1 MHHTRIRSFTLKKTL
16 LLLSLTVGAVSCS
29 SQVAGPAASE
39 PTHLGAQAISAVKAP
54 SRLRASDGTSRVLSY
69 ATFYQVP
76 DAATLTRL
84 AKRDISF
91 VQPNISP
98 DQMRALQTTGNAAAY
113 LSIGELGTSNTYYVN
128 GQAVSGQSVYNQ
140 HVSEGWFVG
149 KNGNFG
155 SYLLD
160 LTKSTVR
167 DFVVSQAQ
175 VLLARSFDG
184 LFLDTADDAE
194 FFSNGVTTQA
204 FTSGALTLYAG
215 RPDYPRMRRAYIE
228 TIKALRVAV
237 GSNLLIQNGGFDLLL
252 DRQNPNAQN
261 IGDGTQGY
269 IDGVMHEVAITKSN
283 KPAGAT
289 DDLTWPTDPA
299 NYESWEQYYARI
311 GGTQAQQDRA
321 YRANRDALALE
332 YFRSSGIVF
341 QQDFAVPQNTALQC
355 LSYIYARDLMAREG
369 KSGWLPAYS
378 DASFNK
384 LFDYVD
390 TSAAVRA
397 VAGCAGYD
405 KVTAPDYEVTFSPPS
420 LGVGAS
426 RSTVSTLKVTPVN
439 GYTGTV
445 ALSLGTL
452 PAGIT
457 GTLSQT
463 SVVPGAQTTVS
474 LTFNTGASLAAGTY
488 IIPVKAY
495 SQHESMRYD
504 LRLTVYR
511 TTGDSVWVAQT
522 GTGSVLAYDS
532 SASLSTSSPAP
543 RSMGNGALRQPYAVA
558 VDASGNQYVAENIG
572 APGSTGQGR
581 VLRYSS
587 FGLYVGGETAT
598 ISGLNYPTALALDA
612 QNRLWVVQSGLNQ
625 NGTPEGVARVSRFDP
640 GSTTEA
646 AGFAPSNLGYPS
658 QVAVQGNTLWL
669 TTTYGLLLRYDVS
682 AAPTLTGIY
691 NMGSKLNAFGGISVA
706 GSSLWLSGG
715 YGVTGSPTIH
725 RAVRLNPAA
734 LPVGN
739 SAYGVD
745 GSAAITVTLSSGL
758 YDPAGIGQDALGN
771 VWVVNKTGAVGVTD
785 INSPDHG
792 TLLRFTAS
800 SLSSANPVP
809 DLNLDLGSRY
819 PVGLAVG
826 KP

>member
-1 MHHTRIRSFTLKKTL
+1 MIPSLNQATLKKTL
-16 LLLSLTVGAVSCS
+16 LLVSLTLGAVSCS
-29 SQVAGPAASE
+29 SQLSRPAPDSAAVL
-39 PTHLGAQAISAVKAP
+39 TAQTVTAVKAP
-54 SRLRASDGTSRVLSY
+54 SRLRAADGSSRVLSY

-84 AKRDISF
+84 SKRDISF

-98 DQMRALQTTGNAAAY
+98 DQMRALQTTGNAAVY

-128 GQAVSGQSVYNQ
+128 GQPVSGQSIYDQ
-140 HVSEGWFVG
+140 HVAEGWFVG

-160 LTKSTVR
+160 LTKPAVR
-167 DFVVSQAQ
+167 DFVVSQGQ

-194 FFSNGVTTQA
+194 FFSNGVTTQP

-215 RPDYPRMRRAYIE
+215 RPDYPTMRRAYID
-228 TIKALRVAV
+228 TVKALRVAV

-252 DRQNPNAQN
+252 DRQNS
-261 IGDGTQGY
+261 GDGTQGY
-269 IDGVMHEVAITKSN
+269 VDGVMHEVAITKSN
-283 KPAGAT
+283 KPASAT

-332 YFRSSGIVF
+332 YFRSNGVVF

-355 LSYIYARDLMAREG
+355 LSYDYARDLMTREG
-369 KSGWLPAYS
+369 KDGWLAAYS

-390 TSAAVRA
+390 TSASVRA
-397 VAGCAGYD
+397 VAGCATYD
-405 KVTAPDYEVTFSPPS
+405 KVTEPDYDVTFAPPS
-420 LGVGAS
+420 LGVGAG
-426 RSTVSTLKVTPVN
+426 RSAVSTLKVTPVN
-439 GYTGTV
+439 GYTGNV

-463 SVVPGAQTTVS
+463 SVVPGPQTSVD
-474 LTFNTGASLAAGTY
+474 LTLTAGASLAAGTY

-511 TTGDSVWVAQT
+511 TTGDSVWVAQAGT
-522 GTGSVLAYDS
+522 GTVLAYDS
-532 SASLSTSSPAP
+532 SASLSTTSPAP

-558 VDASGNQYVAENIG
+558 VDASGNQYVAENVG
-572 APGSTGQGR
+572 TPGNAGQGR
-581 VLRYSS
+581 VLRYGS
-587 FGLYVGGETAT
+587 FGLYVGGETGVIT
-598 ISGLNYPTALALDA
+598 GLNYPTAVALDA
-612 QNRLWVVQSGLNQ
+612 QNRLWVVQSGLNS
-625 NGTPEGVARVSRFDP
+625 NGVAEGVARVSRFDV
-640 GSTTEA
+640 GATAES
-646 AGFAPSNLGYPS
+646 AGFALPSNLGFPS
-658 QVAVQGNTLWL
+658 QVAVQGSSLWIS
-669 TTTYGLLLRYDVS
+669 TTFGLLLRYDVT
-682 AAPTLTGIY
+682 ATPTLNGIY
-691 NMGSKLNAFGGISVA
+691 TLGTKLNAFGGVSAA
-706 GSSLWLSGG
+706 GSALWVSGS
-715 YGVTGSPTIH
+715 YSVSGSPTVS
-725 RAVRLNPAA
+725 RAVRLDTAA
-734 LPVGN
+734 LPAGN
-739 SAYGVD
+739 ASFGVD
-745 GSAAITVTLSSGL
+745 GSAAVTVTLNNGL
-758 YDPAGIGQDALGN
+758 YDPAGLGQDALGN
-771 VWVVNKTGAVGVTD
+771 LWIINKTGASGVAGT
-785 INSPDHG
+785 NTADHG
-792 TLLRFTAS
+792 TLNRFTAS
-800 SLSSANPVP
+800 SLSGANPAP
-809 DLNLDLGSRY
+809 DLSLDLGSRY